1 MTAYVGSGP
10 YCYANSLA
18 MMMGHDAPSPAV
30 IEFATGSAFGMQL
43 VGGTL
48 PFFDPYGWTP
58 DVGVDEA
65 LAAAGWTSTTDSGGG
80 AADALSRL
88 RAHLATAPVFIGPVE
103 MGHLRHQPGMTGP
116 IGADHFLVA
125 LEVTDDYVLVH
136 DPQGYPYATVPMDAF
151 MAAWRAETVE
161 YGVPFTMRTDFRR
174 VREVAEPEIIEA
186 VVAAGVDWLSMSTAH
201 DMPPGSCGNA
211 DAAERLSELIAA
223 GCPDELRDHLVH
235 FAVRV
240 GARRADDAAT
250 VLSRGGHGGAARVLR
265 SQARLIGAL
274 QHPLVVG
281 DDRTA
286 SAVLRS
292 LASTYDELR
301 AAMTSRRR

>member
-1 MTAYVGSGP
+1 MTTPYVGSGP
-10 YCYANSLA
+10 YCYANSVA
-18 MMMGHDAPSPAV
+18 MMMGKDAPSTAV

-58 DVGVDEA
+58 QAGVDAA
-65 LAAAGWTSTTDSGGG
+65 LAAAGWTATTHSGGDAG
-80 AADALSRL
+80 DALSRL
-88 RAHLATAPVFIGPVE
+88 RTHLATAPVFIGPVE

-125 LEVTDDYVLVH
+125 LEVSDDHVLVH
-136 DPQGYPYATVPMDAF
+136 DPQGYPYATVPLDAF

-161 YGVPFTMRTDFRR
+161 YGAPFTMRTDFLR
-174 VREVAEPEIIEA
+174 VREAAESEIIEA
-186 VVAAGVDWLSMSTAH
+186 AIAVGVDWLSMSTAH

-211 DAAERLSELIAA
+211 EAAGRLAELIAA

-235 FAVRV
+235 FAVQV

-250 VLSRGGHGGAARVLR
+250 VLSRGGYAGAARVLR

-274 QHPLVVG
+274 QYPLVAG
-281 DDRTA
+281 DDTTV

-292 LASTYDELR
+292 LAATYGELR
-301 AAMTSRRR
+301 AAMTSRR